1 MKKPFFVFAALLL
14 AGLVLLSCSSKSEE
28 DVTYSDKCY
37 ISSFVL
43 GQLTRTVH
51 TKDISGNDSTY
62 KLSFYGSSY
71 KMLIDQRQQIITNR
85 DSLPQYT
92 NVSAVLATITGSGT
106 ITYATS
112 SDATEWTKFS
122 ESDSIDFS
130 RPLVFR
136 VTAPDGENYRDYKL
150 KVNVRQA
157 RPDDYTWSRMTDV
170 RSTNGTLDN
179 CQLLF
184 VDHKP
189 LIFTSEGSTGKVYV
203 TKGTASIPVEWTEQE
218 CTGLGTAPVVGSA
231 QYFDGKFWMSCDQ
244 SLYTS
249 TDAVTWEQ
257 VIATDGT
264 QIIRLVAASETA
276 LYASIAGTAGVAAM
290 ARSFD
295 GLTWTPMSV
304 EGGGFTGQPYA
315 ALAYQQDNGNHRVVM
330 VDNVTDGAAPLSV
343 WNLLEN
349 SNEGWVLF
357 AQAGDNNYLLPACEH
372 LDIFVYDKC
381 LFAVGGKRLQSDI
394 TNALSKAFVSFDNGI
409 TWLEDENFVPPTQ
422 VQGTTGAVA
431 AATEGE
437 YIWIVAGSQVWRA
450 RLNSY
455 GE

>member
-1 MKKPFFVFAALLL
+1 MKKPFFEFAALLL
-14 AGLVLLSCSSKSEE
+14 AVLILVSCSSKSDEE
-28 DVTYSDKCY
+28 VTYSDKCY

-51 TKDISGNDSTY
+51 TKDINGNDSTY
-62 KLSFYGSSY
+62 QLSFYGSSY
-71 KMLIDQRQQIITNR
+71 RMLIDQRQQTITNS

-92 NVSAVLATITGSGT
+92 NVSAVLATITGYGT

-112 SDATEWTKFS
+112 SDATEWTSFS

-136 VTAPDGENYRDYKL
+136 VTAPDGESFRDYKL

-157 RPDDYTWSRMTDV
+157 LPDDYTWSRMTDV
-170 RSTNGTLDN
+170 RSTNGTLDK

-189 LIFTSEGSTGKVYV
+189 LVFTYEGTTGKVYI

-218 CTGLGTAPVVGSA
+218 CTGLGAAPVVGST
-231 QYFDGKFWMSCDQ
+231 QYFGGKFWMSCDQ

-257 VIATDGT
+257 VVPTDGT
-264 QIIRLVAASETA
+264 QLIRLVAASETA
-276 LYASIAGTAGVAAM
+276 LHASISDTTGLPIM
-290 ARSFD
+290 ARSTD

-304 EGGGFTGQPYA
+304 ESGGFTGQPYA
-315 ALAYQQDNGNHRVVM
+315 ALAYQQENGNRRVIM
-330 VDNVTDGAAPLSV
+330 VDNVSDGSAPLSV

-372 LDIFVYDKC
+372 LDIFVYNNC
-381 LFAVGGKRLQSDI
+381 LFAVGGKRLQSDA
-394 TNALSKAFVSFDNGI
+394 TKALSKAYASFDNGI
-409 TWLEDENFVPPTQ
+409 TWLEDEHFVPPTL

-437 YIWIVAGSQVWRA
+437 YIWIIAGSQVWRA

>member
-1 MKKPFFVFAALLL
+1 
-14 AGLVLLSCSSKSEE
+14 
-28 DVTYSDKCY
+28 
-37 ISSFVL
+37 
-43 GQLTRTVH
+43 
-51 TKDISGNDSTY
+51 
-62 KLSFYGSSY
+62 
-71 KMLIDQRQQIITNR
+71 
-85 DSLPQYT
+85 
-92 NVSAVLATITGSGT
+92 
-106 ITYATS
+106 
-112 SDATEWTKFS
+112 
-122 ESDSIDFS
+122 
-130 RPLVFR
+130 
-136 VTAPDGENYRDYKL
+136 
-150 KVNVRQA
+150 
-157 RPDDYTWSRMTDV
+157 
-170 RSTNGTLDN
+170 
-179 CQLLF
+179 
-184 VDHKP
+184 
-189 LIFTSEGSTGKVYV
+189 
-203 TKGTASIPVEWTEQE
+203 
-218 CTGLGTAPVVGSA
+218 
-231 QYFDGKFWMSCDQ
+231 
-244 SLYTS
+244 
-249 TDAVTWEQ
+249 
-257 VIATDGT
+257 
-264 QIIRLVAASETA
+264 
-276 LYASIAGTAGVAAM
+276 
-290 ARSFD
+290 
-295 GLTWTPMSV
+295 MSV

-343 WNLLEN
+343 WNLLED